1 MKRETLLHSLLGAL
15 GIRQEHR
22 VYAKT
27 PSIQNRHRLLL
38 QESPLAGFQYHRA
51 AAVWPFLREGEKLR
65 LRREPRNPHDP
76 YAVAV
81 WFKNEHLGYVP
92 RHENRTLARLMDQ
105 GIHPE
110 TTLIRLLDEE
120 NPWRKIRIRVE
131 IPGTWPECFTRERS
145 ARA

>member
-1 MKRETLLHSLLGAL
+1 MKRKSLLHSLLSSLSVRPG
-15 GIRQEHR
+15 HR

-27 PSIQNRHRLLL
+27 PSSQTPHRLLL

-51 AAVWPFLREGEKLR
+51 AAVWPFLREGEKL
-65 LRREPRNPHDP
+65 LLKREPRNPHDP

-92 RHENRTLARLMDQ
+92 RRENRTLARLLDQ
-105 GIHPE
+105 GIRPE
-110 TTLIRLLDEE
+110 TTLIRLLEKE

-131 IPGTWPECFTRERS
+131 ILQ
-145 ARA
+145 ADA

>member
-1 MKRETLLHSLLGAL
+1 MKRRSFLHSLLGAL
-15 GIRQEHR
+15 GVGLSQR

-27 PSIQNRHRLLL
+27 PPIQSRRRLLL

-51 AAVWPFLREGEKLR
+51 AAIWPFLREGEKLH
-65 LRREPRNPHDP
+65 LRREPGNPHDR

-92 RHENRTLARLMDQ
+92 MRENRTLAQLMDQ
-105 GIHPE
+105 GVRLE

-131 IPGTWPECFTRERS
+131 IL
-145 ARA
+145 A